1 MNMFFRQFPLSRSFS
16 TFESRS
22 CFDSRFTFWRWC
34 DSFSIGYRCS
44 LSNHKRC
51 SAIWIETSQSV
62 TVRALA
68 VSLGPFER
76 VKEKGEDGRQA
87 GSLTHGSLTHG
98 CQCKAG
104 LEPHGVLES
113 QSLAFEETLNM
124 KRFFLLRS
132 DSRSFS
138 LNTLMETTIS
148 YAHAGQDGR
157 SESWN
162 LSRTQS
168 FPESWSYYVLHRPW
182 RMNQWINF
190 IL

>member
-62 TVRALA
+62 TIKALA
-68 VSLGPFER
+68 ASLGPFER
-76 VKEKGEDGRQA
+76 AKEKGEDGRRA
-87 GSLTHGSLTHG
+87 GSLTHGPPE

-104 LEPHGVLES
+104 LEPHGVLDS
-113 QSLAFEETLNM
+113 QSLAFEEILNM
-124 KRFFLLRS
+124 KRFFLLHS

-138 LNTLMETTIS
+138 LNTLMGNIS
-148 YAHAGQDGR
+148 YGAAGRDWR
-157 SESWN
+157 SESWR